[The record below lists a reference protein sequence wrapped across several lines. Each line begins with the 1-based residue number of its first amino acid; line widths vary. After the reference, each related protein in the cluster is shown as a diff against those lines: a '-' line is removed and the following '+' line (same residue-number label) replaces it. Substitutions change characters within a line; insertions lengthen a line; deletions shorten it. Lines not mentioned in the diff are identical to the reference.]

1 MFQSVTQFEVFSFAP
16 DSFVETIDADDVVF
30 PSGSIVTVPPVFC
43 RDEIQQL
50 VEWPAGRSNGVFSR
64 MSDNRGIATT

>member
-1 MFQSVTQFEVFSFAP
+1 MFQSVTQFEVFSSAP

-30 PSGSIVTVPPVFC
+30 PSGNIVTVPPVFR

-50 VEWPAGRSNGVFSR
+50 VEWPAGDQTEFFAYVG
-64 MSDNRGIATT
+64 